1 VTGEEVGRA
10 EEELMRQGHCEQALE
25 VVSAAVSEDAWFA
38 PLHST
43 LAAIRIRRGEP
54 KLALAHALEALDARR
69 DVLHY
74 RIQVPSRPM
83 HRIRV
88 PEGPIQVPDGPIHC

>member
-1 VTGEEVGRA
+1 VTAEEVVAA
-10 EEELMRQGHCEQALE
+10 EEVLMRQGHCEQALE
-25 VVSAAVSEDAWFA
+25 VLSVGVSEDAWFA
-38 PLHST
+38 PLHSA

-74 RIQVPSRPM
+74 RIQVP
-83 HRIRV
+83 
-88 PEGPIQVPDGPIHC
+88 